1 MGHSY
6 SPAQPSGHRG
16 IFAADGESAA
26 TAASREVSGR
36 RSAGA
41 WILLALVQAYQVV
54 LGPFLGGACKF
65 YPSCSKYAQEAIE
78 KHGARRGAWLALRR
92 LGRCHP
98 FTHGGYDPVPD
109 KPGESDE
116 PHEPHKFEE
125 RV

>member
-1 MGHSY
+1 
-6 SPAQPSGHRG
+6 
-16 IFAADGESAA
+16 
-26 TAASREVSGR
+26 VSDR

-41 WILLALVQAYQVV
+41 WILLALVQAYRII

-109 KPGESDE
+109 ESDK
-116 PHEPHKFEE
+116 PHEIEE
-125 RV
+125 NV